1 MLDTSG
7 LAALLAC
14 KQVVTVLVV
23 HPRLRTCAGLK
34 RRFVRDPEFVFLP
47 LEGSHSVILANAR
60 RFAPCVLVI
69 DEDDGNEPDFFEA
82 ADRAGSN
89 MRILVACRTVTPD
102 LAVHLARAGAM
113 GCIAENASATVMKK
127 AIAAVSRGEM
137 WFERRVLT
145 SVIQQFRSAAQSPSL
160 TKRESDILQLIARG
174 YTNRAIASELSVS
187 PATIRWHLRRL
198 HTKLGVRDRGATA
211 IYAHARFEA
220 GAEPLRPLA
229 DAS

>member
-23 HPRLRTCAGLK
+23 HPRLRTSASLK
-34 RRFVRDPEFVFLP
+34 RRFSRDANFVFLP
-47 LEGSHSVILANAR
+47 IDGSHSVILANAR
-60 RFAPCVLVI
+60 RFAPCVLVLG
-69 DEDDGNEPDFFEA
+69 EDDTDQPEFFEA

-89 MRILVACRTVTPD
+89 MRILFVCRECTPEN
-102 LAVHLARAGAM
+102 AVRLARLGCM
-113 GCIAENASATVMKK
+113 GCIAETDSAALIKK

-137 WFERRVLT
+137 WFERRILT
-145 SVIQQFRSAAQSPSL
+145 TVIQQFRSAAQSPNL

-174 YTNRAIASELSVS
+174 YTNRAIATELSVS

-211 IYAHARFEA
+211 VYAHARFEA
-220 GAEPLRPLA
+220 GSELLRPLA
-229 DAS
+229 GVG